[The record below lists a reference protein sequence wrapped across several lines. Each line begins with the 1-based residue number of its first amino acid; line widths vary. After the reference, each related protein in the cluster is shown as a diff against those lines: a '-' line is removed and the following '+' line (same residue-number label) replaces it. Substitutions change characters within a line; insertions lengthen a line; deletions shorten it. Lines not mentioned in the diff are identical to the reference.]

1 MEQTTLS
8 KSTQMAEGL
17 AASVILNQFFKDLK
31 ESPTEGEQY
40 QEALNHIAVVIMAAY
55 PAAEA

>member
-8 KSTQMAEGL
+8 KSAQMAENL
-17 AASVILNQFFKDLK
+17 AASVLLIQFFKDLK
-31 ESPTEGEQY
+31 DFPTEGEH

-55 PAAEA
+55 PPAEA

>member
-8 KSTQMAEGL
+8 KSVQMAEGL

-31 ESPTEGEQY
+31 ESPSDGKD
-40 QEALNHIAVVIMAAY
+40 EALNQIAVVIMAAY
-55 PAAEA
+55 PTAEA

>member
-8 KSTQMAEGL
+8 KSVQMAEGL

-31 ESPTEGEQY
+31 DSPSDGED
-40 QEALNHIAVVIMAAY
+40 EALNQIAVVIMAAY
-55 PAAEA
+55 PPAEA